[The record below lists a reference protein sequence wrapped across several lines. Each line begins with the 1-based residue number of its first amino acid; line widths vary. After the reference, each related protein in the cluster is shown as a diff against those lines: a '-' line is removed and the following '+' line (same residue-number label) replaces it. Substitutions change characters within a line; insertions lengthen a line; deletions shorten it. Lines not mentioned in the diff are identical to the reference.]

1 MAELPVKD
9 KSPVPVVLT
18 RESGLNRIPTT
29 PLAVEL
35 QAVPFIESVPLPVE
49 TALDEMQTPESV
61 PVPLPPRP
69 VTVRLPLPVVFTF
82 ELEIKTTP
90 VVLAPVP

>member
-49 TALDEMQTPESV
+49 TALDEM
-61 PVPLPPRP
+61 PVRFFYSNPPKD
-69 VTVRLPLPVVFTF
+69 VVFEYARQF
-82 ELEIKTTP
+82 
-90 VVLAPVP
+90 